1 MLKQPLRFIFQKKE
15 TNMTRTL
22 PHSLDAEKAL
32 LGATLMY
39 PFALKNA
46 NELGLLSEDFYA
58 EAHRIIYN
66 AMVDIVDAGKTVDGT
81 SLISRLTD
89 LSMLSRV
96 GGTDYIME
104 LADNSISSANI
115 KYYIEIVQD
124 KAYMRNLIL
133 TAQKIAE
140 SGFHGAEDIDDIM
153 DDAERQILN
162 VTRTRRTSD
171 FKDTKETVSSV
182 MDNITRMSEQ
192 KSNITGI
199 KTSFKALDNTTNG
212 LQKGDLIIL
221 AARPSM
227 GKTAFAINLA
237 IQVARHNHLPVAIFS
252 LEMPAEQLITRM
264 LSATSL
270 VEGNKLRS
278 GYLNNNEWNML
289 NEAAGELRNLPVYID
304 DTPSIKVGEI
314 FSKCRKLSSEKGLG
328 MIVIDYIQLISAAK
342 SSENRQQEVSEIS
355 RNLKALAR
363 EMKVPVIA
371 LSQLSRLVERR
382 EDKRPILSDL
392 RESGALEQDAD
403 LVWFLYRD
411 DYYQKEKTEGTQ
423 EKVEVDIAKHRNG
436 PTRKIELAFDRNIN
450 AFYNYAKE

>member
-1 MLKQPLRFIFQKKE
+1 
-15 TNMTRTL
+15 MTRQL

-32 LGATLMY
+32 LGAMLMY
-39 PFALKNA
+39 PSAIKSA
-46 NELGLLSEDFYA
+46 NELGLRPEDFFA
-58 EAHRIIYN
+58 DAHRTIFN
-66 AMVDIVDAGKTVDGT
+66 AMNDILEAGKMVDGT
-81 SLISRLTD
+81 ALINRLAD
-89 LSMLSRV
+89 LSTLPRV
-96 GGTDYIME
+96 GGADYILE
-104 LADNSISSANI
+104 LADHSISSANI

-140 SGFHGAEDIDDIM
+140 QGFHVEDGIDSLM
-153 DDAERQILN
+153 DDAEKQILQ
-162 VTRTRRTSD
+162 VTRTRRTTD
-171 FKDTKETVSSV
+171 FKDTKEVVSHV

-192 KSNITGI
+192 KTNITGI
-199 KTSFKALDNTTNG
+199 KTSYHALDNTTNG

-237 IQVARHNHLPVAIFS
+237 IQVARHNNLPVAVFS
-252 LEMPAEQLITRM
+252 LEMPAEQLIMRM
-264 LSATSL
+264 LSSTSL

-278 GYLNNNEWNML
+278 GFLNNNEWNML

-304 DTPSIKVGEI
+304 DTPSIKVAEI
-314 FSKCRKLSSEKGLG
+314 FSKCRKLRTEKGLG
-328 MIVIDYIQLISAAK
+328 MIVVDYIQLLSAAK

-355 RNLKALAR
+355 RSLKALAR
-363 EMKVPVIA
+363 EMQVPVIA

-382 EDKRPILSDL
+382 EDKRPMLSDL

-403 LVWFLYRD
+403 IVLFLYRD
-411 DYYQKEKTEGTQ
+411 EYYHKEKTEDMQ

>member
-1 MLKQPLRFIFQKKE
+1 
-15 TNMTRTL
+15 MTRQL
-22 PHSLDAEKAL
+22 PHSMDAEKAL
-32 LGATLMY
+32 LGAMLMY
-39 PFALKNA
+39 PMAIRSA
-46 NELGLLSEDFYA
+46 NEMGLRPEDFFA
-58 EAHRIIYN
+58 DAHRMIFN
-66 AMVDIVDAGKTVDGT
+66 AMNDISEAGKMVDGT
-81 SLISRLTD
+81 ALINRLTD
-89 LSMLSRV
+89 LSTLTRV
-96 GGTDYIME
+96 GGADYILE
-104 LADNSISSANI
+104 LADHSISSANI

-140 SGFHGAEDIDDIM
+140 QGFHVEEGIDSLM
-153 DDAERQILN
+153 DDAEKQILQ
-162 VTRTRRTSD
+162 VTRTRRTTD
-171 FKDTKETVSSV
+171 FKDTKEVVSQV
-182 MDNITRMSEQ
+182 MDNITKMSEQ
-192 KSNITGI
+192 KTNITGI
-199 KTSFKALDNTTNG
+199 KTSFRALDNTTNG

-237 IQVARHNHLPVAIFS
+237 IQVARHNNLPVAMFS
-252 LEMPAEQLITRM
+252 LEMPAEQLIMRM

-278 GYLNNNEWNML
+278 GFLSNNEWNML
-289 NEAAGELRNLPVYID
+289 NEAAGELRNLPVFID
-304 DTPSIKVGEI
+304 DTPSIRVAEI
-314 FSKCRKLSSEKGLG
+314 FSKCRKLRTEKGLG
-328 MIVIDYIQLISAAK
+328 MIVVDYIQLLSAAK
-342 SSENRQQEVSEIS
+342 ASENRQQEVSEIS
-355 RNLKALAR
+355 RSLKALAR

-382 EDKRPILSDL
+382 EDKRPMLSDL

-403 LVWFLYRD
+403 IVLFLYRD
-411 DYYQKEKTEGTQ
+411 EYYQKEKTEDMQ

>member
-1 MLKQPLRFIFQKKE
+1 
-15 TNMTRTL
+15 
-22 PHSLDAEKAL
+22 
-32 LGATLMY
+32 
-39 PFALKNA
+39 
-46 NELGLLSEDFYA
+46 
-58 EAHRIIYN
+58 
-66 AMVDIVDAGKTVDGT
+66 
-81 SLISRLTD
+81 
-89 LSMLSRV
+89 
-96 GGTDYIME
+96 
-104 LADNSISSANI
+104 
-115 KYYIEIVQD
+115 
-124 KAYMRNLIL
+124 
-133 TAQKIAE
+133 
-140 SGFHGAEDIDDIM
+140 M

>member
-1 MLKQPLRFIFQKKE
+1 
-15 TNMTRTL
+15 MTRQL

-32 LGATLMY
+32 LGAMLMY
-39 PFALKNA
+39 PSAIKNA
-46 NELGLLSEDFYA
+46 NELGLRPEDFFA
-58 EAHRIIYN
+58 DAHRTIFS
-66 AMVDIVDAGKTVDGT
+66 AMNDILEAGKMVDGT
-81 SLISRLTD
+81 ALINRLSD
-89 LSMLSRV
+89 LSTLPRV
-96 GGTDYIME
+96 GGADYILE
-104 LADNSISSANI
+104 LADHSISSANI

-140 SGFHGAEDIDDIM
+140 QGFHVEDGIDSLM
-153 DDAERQILN
+153 DDAEKQILQ
-162 VTRTRRTSD
+162 VTRTRRTTD
-171 FKDTKETVSSV
+171 FKDTKEVVSHV

-192 KSNITGI
+192 KTNITGI
-199 KTSFKALDNTTNG
+199 KTSYHALDNTTNG

-237 IQVARHNHLPVAIFS
+237 IQVARHNNLPVAVFS
-252 LEMPAEQLITRM
+252 LEMPAEQLIMRM
-264 LSATSL
+264 LSSTSL

-278 GYLNNNEWNML
+278 GFLNNNEWNLL

-304 DTPSIKVGEI
+304 DTPSIKVAEI
-314 FSKCRKLSSEKGLG
+314 FSKCRKLRTEKGLG
-328 MIVIDYIQLISAAK
+328 MIVVDYIQLLSASK

-355 RNLKALAR
+355 RSLKALAR
-363 EMKVPVIA
+363 EMQVPVIA

-382 EDKRPILSDL
+382 EDKRPMLSDL

-403 LVWFLYRD
+403 IVLFLYRD
-411 DYYQKEKTEGTQ
+411 EYYHKEKTEDMQ

>member
-1 MLKQPLRFIFQKKE
+1 
-15 TNMTRTL
+15 MTRTL

-46 NELGLLSEDFYA
+46 SELGLLSEDFYA

-66 AMVDIVDAGKTVDGT
+66 AMVDIVEGGKIVDGT

-89 LSMLSRV
+89 LSMLNRV

-115 KYYIEIVQD
+115 KYYIEIIQD

-140 SGFHGAEDIDDIM
+140 SGFQGAEDIDDMM
-153 DDAERQILN
+153 DDAEKLILN
-162 VTRTRRTSD
+162 VTRSRRTSD

-199 KTSFKALDNTTNG
+199 KTSFRALDNTTNG
-212 LQKGDLIIL
+212 LQNGDLIIL

-328 MIVIDYIQLISAAK
+328 MIVVDYIQLLSAAK

-382 EDKRPILSDL
+382 EDKRPMLSDL

-411 DYYQKEKTEGTQ
+411 DYYQKENTEGMQ

-436 PTRKIELAFDRNIN
+436 PTRTIELAFDRNIN